1 MGVTLNETI
10 TLSNGLTATNPYAS
24 LATND
29 IRMEKRVEEVRNRD
43 PDTDVE
49 TVTTTTKY
57 ILEGRFTMWVS
68 QALRASGSRDI
79 GGFSVSVES
88 ETPLTGN
95 VYDLLYNK
103 LKTMKT
109 CTDAI

>member
-29 IRMEKRVEEVRNRD
+29 IRMEKRVEEVRNY
-43 PDTDVE
+43 VGE
-49 TVTTTTKY
+49 TEEVSTTTKY
-57 ILEGRFTMWVS
+57 ILEGRFTMWVNI
-68 QALRASGSRDI
+68 AMRNGNKGGI
-79 GGFSVSVES
+79 GGIHVSVES
-88 ETPLTGN
+88 DTPFTGN
-95 VYDLLYNK
+95 VYDTLYKK
-103 LKTMKT
+103 LKTMKS